1 MVQMMVTVPDG
12 VMSGQQMQ
20 VNGPDGQA
28 MIVTVPEGVDAGG
41 QFGVMVRSRRMPP
54 TRLCSHMHCAHRH
67 SAGETRM
74 SSVRPGLWHS
84 WHVAFVRTRAPPLLH
99 CTGSRALWK

>member
-1 MVQMMVTVPDG
+1 MPTATPMVQMMVTVPDG

-54 TRLCSHMHCAHRH
+54 TRLCSHMHCTHRH
-67 SAGETRM
+67 SAVETRM
-74 SSVRPGLWHS
+74 SSVRPGLACGIRPYPCS
-84 WHVAFVRTRAPPLLH
+84 SAPPLH
-99 CTGSRALWK
+99 WV